1 MGSEKQDSVVL
12 HLEDFEDIESM
23 KDADA
28 GKLLKAILCYVSTGA
43 LPEKLGVQAK
53 TMFGYIRRHIDRDK
67 SYYDEVKKKRSEAG
81 KKGGRPKKAN
91 ESKKSKRLFSE
102 SKKSYPDTDT
112 DTDTDPDTDT
122 DTDTDPDPE
131 TVAQRSAPGNGF
143 SSGLG
148 SDTEGRIQFLKSMM
162 RLFEAGALTDR
173 EDYEMYRTEL
183 RELEGRG

>member
-91 ESKKSKRLFSE
+91 ES
-102 SKKSYPDTDT
+102 YPDT
-112 DTDTDPDTDT
+112 DTDTDPDTD
-122 DTDTDPDPE
+122 PD

-148 SDTEGRIQFLKSMM
+148 ADTEGRIQFLKSMM
-162 RLFEAGALTDR
+162 RLFEAGALTDK
-173 EDYEMYRTEL
+173 EDYEMYQAEL
-183 RELEGRG
+183 RELEGRC

>member
-12 HLEDFEDIESM
+12 HLEDFEDIDGM

-112 DTDTDPDTDT
+112 DTDTD
-122 DTDTDPDPE
+122 

-143 SSGLG
+143 ASGLG
-148 SDTEGRIQFLKSMM
+148 LDTEGRIQFLKSMM

>member
-12 HLEDFEDIESM
+12 HLEDFEDIDGM

-112 DTDTDPDTDT
+112 DTDTDP
-122 DTDTDPDPE
+122 E

-148 SDTEGRIQFLKSMM
+148 ADTEGRIQFLKSMI

-173 EDYEMYRTEL
+173 EDYEMYQAEL
-183 RELEGRG
+183 RELEGRA

>member
-112 DTDTDPDTDT
+112 DTDPDPDP
-122 DTDTDPDPE
+122 DTDTDPDPD
-131 TVAQRSAPGNGF
+131 TVAQRSAPGDGF

-148 SDTEGRIQFLKSMM
+148 ADKDGRIQFLKSMM

-173 EDYEMYRTEL
+173 EDYEMYQAEL
-183 RELEGRG
+183 RELEGRV

>member
-12 HLEDFEDIESM
+12 HLEDFEDIDGM

-112 DTDTDPDTDT
+112 DTDP
-122 DTDTDPDPE
+122 DTDPD

-148 SDTEGRIQFLKSMM
+148 ADTEERIQFLKSMI

>member
-12 HLEDFEDIESM
+12 HLEDFEDIEGM

-81 KKGGRPKKAN
+81 KKGGRPKKAS

-112 DTDTDPDTDT
+112 DTDP
-122 DTDTDPDPE
+122 DTDPD

-143 SSGLG
+143 ASGLG

-162 RLFEAGALTDR
+162 RLFESGALTDR

>member
-12 HLEDFEDIESM
+12 HLEDFEDIEGM

-112 DTDTDPDTDT
+112 DPDTDPD
-122 DTDTDPDPE
+122 

-143 SSGLG
+143 ASGLG

-173 EDYEMYRTEL
+173 EDYEMYQAEL
-183 RELEGRG
+183 RELEGRA

>member
-12 HLEDFEDIESM
+12 HLEDFEDIEGM

-112 DTDTDPDTDT
+112 DPDPDTDTDPDTD
-122 DTDTDPDPE
+122 PDP
-131 TVAQRSAPGNGF
+131 VAPSADGPGSGVA
-143 SSGLG
+143 SGLG
-148 SDTEGRIQFLKSMM
+148 GDRAERIQFLRTML
-162 RLFEAGALTDR
+162 RLFDAGALTDA
-173 EDYEMYRTEL
+173 EDRDRYAEEL
-183 RELEGRG
+183 RELEGGI

>member
-12 HLEDFEDIESM
+12 HLEDFEDIEGM

-112 DTDTDPDTDT
+112 DTDPDTDPDTDT
-122 DTDTDPDPE
+122 DPE

-148 SDTEGRIQFLKSMM
+148 ADTEGRIQFLKSMI

-173 EDYEMYRTEL
+173 EDYEMYQAEL
-183 RELEGRG
+183 RELEGRA

>member
-12 HLEDFEDIESM
+12 HLEDFEDIEGM

-112 DTDTDPDTDT
+112 DPDPDTDT
-122 DTDTDPDPE
+122 DTDPE

-143 SSGLG
+143 ASGLWE
-148 SDTEGRIQFLKSMM
+148 DTEGRIQFLKTMM

-173 EDYEMYRTEL
+173 EVYEMYRTEL

>member
-12 HLEDFEDIESM
+12 HLEDFEDIDGM

-112 DTDTDPDTDT
+112 DTDP
-122 DTDTDPDPE
+122 DTDPD

-143 SSGLG
+143 SSGIG
-148 SDTEGRIQFLKSMM
+148 EDTEGRIQFLKTMI
-162 RLFEAGALTDR
+162 RLFESGALTDR

>member
-12 HLEDFEDIESM
+12 HLEDFEDIEGM

-112 DTDTDPDTDT
+112 DPD
-122 DTDTDPDPE
+122 

-143 SSGLG
+143 SSGIG
-148 SDTEGRIQFLKSMM
+148 EDTEGRIQFLKTMI
-162 RLFEAGALTDR
+162 RLFESGALTDR

>member
-112 DTDTDPDTDT
+112 DPDT
-122 DTDTDPDPE
+122 DPE

-148 SDTEGRIQFLKSMM
+148 EDTEGRIQFLKSMI